1 MSQVMT
7 IEQMQLIKRTAWMNI
22 QAQEPNE
29 SDMKYIPDA
38 IRMLTYIAA
47 LNSVMYELVWELED
61 AGLYHR
67 EIKRR
72 VNQTHDMVRN
82 IHQLSYKMLNGVSA
96 VAGRQYNDA
105 MDREVA
111 NITDCV
117 SLAPPKRALN
127 KVLALARLIEKYN
140 RLISPRYNFRPANQL
155 TKVAS
160 LLSVIPLEDHH
171 IDRII
176 ELCYKH

>member
-1 MSQVMT
+1 MAQAMT
-7 IEQMQLIKRTAWMNI
+7 IAEMQLIKRTAWRNV

-47 LNSVMYELVWELED
+47 LNSMMYELVWELED

-82 IHQLSYKMLNGVSA
+82 IHQLSYKMLNGVSV

-111 NITDCV
+111 NISDCV
-117 SLAPPKRALN
+117 SLDPPERALN
-127 KVLALARLIEKYN
+127 IVLALARLIEKYN
-140 RLISPRYNFRPANQL
+140 KLISPRYNFRPANQL
-155 TKVAS
+155 TKVVS
-160 LLSVIPLEDHH
+160 LLRVIPFEDYH

-176 ELCYKH
+176 EMSYKR